1 MKNLIFVLLT
11 VLFVSCNGVD
21 VSPGP
26 GPLLT
31 IDESDSVSTVKD
43 NVYLEENK
51 PFSNAAIIYGTDFGN
66 FFRTLYKQGKYD
78 DMIKFT
84 SKESL
89 ELHSEDVVRDF
100 YENKMKFGYELGKP
114 HSQNVEGDFT
124 TLNYNGNIIATKTV
138 VRIDVKLEND
148 SCKIVLPK
156 KLKRFPS

>member
-1 MKNLIFVLLT
+1 MKNLVFVLLV
-11 VLFVSCNGVD
+11 VLIASCNNNTELVADAVGSEPKVLD
-21 VSPGP
+21 
-26 GPLLT
+26 T
-31 IDESDSVSTVKD
+31 TKD
-43 NVYLEENK
+43 NASLEESK
-51 PFSNAAIIYGTDFGN
+51 PFSNPAIIYGSDFGN

-89 ELHSEDVVRDF
+89 ELHGEDVVRNF
-100 YENKMKFGYELGKP
+100 YKNKMKFGYEIGKP
-114 HSQNVEGDFT
+114 HSQNVEGDVT

-138 VRIDVKLEND
+138 IRISVKLEND